1 MVYNYDSAYVPCSVH
16 DNSIYWML
24 AIHVFLD
31 PPEAQIAAAKEMKE
45 KGTPLVPAEQPK
57 PVGLGGEVEEQE
69 KPKPPVHVI
78 DEEEIVLVCQV
89 MLQKETPD
97 GLKDEACLRAA
108 PVGMAGLCE

>member
-1 MVYNYDSAYVPCSVH
+1 
-16 DNSIYWML
+16 
-24 AIHVFLD
+24 
-31 PPEAQIAAAKEMKE
+31 MKE
-45 KGTPLVPAEQPK
+45 KGTPLVPADQPG
-57 PVGLGGEVEEQE
+57 PGEEE

-97 GLKDEACLRAA
+97 GLKDEECLKAA